1 MVRSMFIISIVLIV
15 QNVQLSSS
23 YSSLSIS
30 RIRPKLLPR
39 QRIQSNFKLLS
50 TTLSSDAP
58 TSEEAIST
66 QVVPTILDL
75 VKFGLPTLGIWL
87 LQPILS
93 LIDTSVIGLGSAG
106 ASSVLELAALG
117 PGIAWIDSTSYLC
130 QFMGMATTNL
140 FATAIAEN
148 DVPKQKKVL
157 SHATIIATG
166 LGFLLFAVQY
176 IFAKPLVTVLAGS
189 AVESIPY
196 ALAYSR
202 IRSFASIIAVPTIVG
217 QAAFLASKDSVTPL
231 KAVVVGAII
240 NIVGDL
246 LLVCVFGKGI
256 VGAAWATMLSQVGSA
271 LYLLYASV
279 KKNSKNIT
287 IDNSQKLEKI
297 NSIENV
303 NLRSDEDNEK
313 RKSEIR
319 YDVKTVKESSL
330 KDLIYVPGFKE
341 VAQYLSFCGP
351 LFFVLLV
358 KAFSWS
364 YTTYACSP
372 AGPVSLATHQ
382 IYLNMF
388 CIFAIFGDAVS
399 QISQT
404 YLPPFLG
411 SKNITNG
418 LFEDGKKI
426 ISKLLKMAFFLG
438 LFNSVFAFVAV
449 SKYGEKVSI
458 DIYLSQFLNIMS
470 PASISQMFHV
480 ERILEIA
487 TRYKYYDKCNDVCIE
502 NVLSIACIVVSNEI
516 KKIYS
521 YFRSSYI
528 TLVLLY
534 SKIYIYCFRL
544 KAVH

>member
-1 MVRSMFIISIVLIV
+1 
-15 QNVQLSSS
+15 VQLSSS
-23 YSSLSIS
+23 YSSLSIP
-30 RIRPKLLPR
+30 RIGPKLLPV

-58 TSEEAIST
+58 TSEEEIST

-93 LIDTSVIGLGSAG
+93 LIDTSVIGLGSVG

-166 LGFLLFAVQY
+166 LGLLLFAVQY
-176 IFAKPLVTVLAGS
+176 IFAKPLVTVFAGS
-189 AVESIPY
+189 AVQSIPY

-231 KAVVVGAII
+231 KAVAVGAII

-279 KKNSKNIT
+279 KKNSKSII
-287 IDNSQKLEKI
+287 IDNNQKLEKT
-297 NSIENV
+297 NSVEDV
-303 NLRSDEDNEK
+303 NLQSDKDNEK
-313 RKSEIR
+313 KNEIKD
-319 YDVKTVKESSL
+319 DVKTVKKSSL

-418 LFEDGKKI
+418 LFKDGKKI
-426 ISKLLKMAFFLG
+426 ISKLMKMAFFLG

-458 DIYLSQFLNIMS
+458 YIFVTILQHLFACVCLSS
-470 PASISQMFHV
+470 A
-480 ERILEIA
+480 IA
-487 TRYKYYDKCNDVCIE
+487 LIW
-502 NVLSIACIVVSNEI
+502 NV
-516 KKIYS
+516 Y
-521 YFRSSYI
+521 
-528 TLVLLY
+528 
-534 SKIYIYCFRL
+534 
-544 KAVH
+544 